1 MTNIK
6 ENINN
11 LFESFYYGFILNLL
25 IFLIVLII
33 ISIFII
39 PFLLI
44 NDEIIVFF
52 TQNAENNDSILNS
65 ELVKYKTVMY
75 KWCNLD
81 NFKNRRDR
89 CF

>member
-6 ENINN
+6 DNINN

-39 PFLLI
+39 PFLSCSVNSGEEELKAKFIFFFSIKEIGLDLI
-44 NDEIIVFF
+44 F
-52 TQNAENNDSILNS
+52 
-65 ELVKYKTVMY
+65 
-75 KWCNLD
+75 
-81 NFKNRRDR
+81 
-89 CF
+89 